1 MPEVL
6 VVEDETNLARFIELE
21 LGHEGYSVTIASD
34 GQEGFNL
41 ASEHDYDV
49 ILLDLM
55 LPKLN
60 GLEVC
65 RRLRK
70 TKDTP
75 IIIITAKGD
84 TYDKVVGLDYGADDY
99 IVKPFEIEELLA
111 RLRVIMRRNKTT
123 EESNDKVELH
133 GISIDTSA
141 YTVAIDDTP
150 IELTKTEHE
159 LLYLLVKNTNIVMKR
174 EQILNIIW
182 GYDSEVETNVV
193 DVYIRYLRN
202 KLKPFGK
209 DKLIETVR
217 GVGYV
222 IRQ

>member
-1 MPEVL
+1 MPEIL

-21 LGHEGYSVTIASD
+21 LSHEGYSVTVAAD

-41 ASEHDYDV
+41 AYDNNYDA

-65 RRLRK
+65 RKLRK
-70 TKDTP
+70 TKNTP
-75 IIIITAKGD
+75 IIIITAKGE

-99 IVKPFEIEELLA
+99 MLKPFEIEELLA
-111 RLRVIMRRNKTT
+111 RLRVIMRRNQ
-123 EESNDKVELH
+123 SVEVNH
-133 GISIDTSA
+133 DTINIHDIEIDTTA
-141 YTVAIDDTP
+141 YTVSIEGTP
-150 IELTKTEHE
+150 IDLTKTEHE
-159 LLYLLVKNTNIVMKR
+159 LLYLLVKNKGIVMKR
-174 EQILNIIW
+174 EQILDVIW

-202 KLKPFGK
+202 KLKPFNK